1 MKSLQ
6 YSWKRAMKMNQN
18 LIDLNSKYENLTYL
32 DRLKALF
39 EEFDPEKI
47 LVTTSMG
54 GSSIVLLHLINK
66 VAPRHPIHLIDT
78 GYLFKETHAYKEH
91 LMDQFDLNIV
101 DVQPRKSSHEFT
113 TKYQVW
119 NNDTDFCCFIN
130 KVEPMAELKKGKD
143 VWISGLLRFQNAN
156 RADKQI
162 FEQSKGLLK
171 FHPIIDMGPEDLNLY
186 RTIYELPTHPLQY
199 EGYGSIGCVHC
210 TKKGKGREGRWQGQE
225 KTECGLHV

>member
-1 MKSLQ
+1 MKPQLSE
-6 YSWKRAMKMNQN
+6 
-18 LIDLNSKYENLTYL
+18 LIDKYENLTYL

-47 LVTTSMG
+47 LVTTSFG
-54 GSSIVLLHLINK
+54 GSSVVLLHLINK

-78 GYLFKETHAYKEH
+78 GYLFKETHRYKEQ
-91 LMDQFDLNIV
+91 LISQFDLNIV
-101 DVQPRKSSHEFT
+101 DVKPRRSSHEFT
-113 TKYQVW
+113 NKYRVW
-119 NNDTDFCCFIN
+119 EGHSDFCCFIN
-130 KVEPMAELKKGKD
+130 KVEPMNELKKGKD
-143 VWISGLLRFQNAN
+143 IWISGLLRFQNAN
-156 RADKQI
+156 RADKKL
-162 FEQSKGLLK
+162 FERSNELLK

-225 KTECGLHV
+225 KSECGLHV